1 MFEEIPTIESILP
14 LKIYNSFYIPSNI
27 KRDIFMMERTVKCP
41 NCGNTITTSGSYGEV
56 VKVICPSCSTKGK
69 VTFGYPISSDESAI
83 EVSNLRK
90 EYGDL
95 VAVNNISFKVK
106 KGEVFAFLGP
116 NGAGKTTTVE
126 MIESIRV
133 PTTGAVKILGNDISS
148 SFDQVKERIGVL
160 PQEFHSFERLTVR
173 ETLEFFQKMFKNRA
187 SINEIIANLDLKDQE
202 NKLYMNLSGGLKQR
216 VGVAISLVNNP
227 EIVFLDEPSTG
238 LDPKARRE
246 VWEVI
251 ADLRNKGKTVFL
263 TTHYMEEAEY
273 LADHVA
279 IIHKGNIIAEG
290 SVEELIRKFGE
301 GSILDIKNCK
311 TEDAVDALK
320 QNGFNAKKADNGDIE
335 VYIEHKERVLEI
347 LSILRNEAIDYDA
360 IDIRRSNLEEVFLHL
375 TGAKLSEEDE

>member
-1 MFEEIPTIESILP
+1 M
-14 LKIYNSFYIPSNI
+14 LK
-27 KRDIFMMERTVKCP
+27 TVQ
-41 NCGNTITTSGSYGEV
+41 
-56 VKVICPSCSTKGK
+56 CPSCKKVITATGNPGEIVKVTCPSCRAKGK
-69 VTFGYPISSDESAI
+69 VTFEKPVYRVTPEDGLAI
-83 EVSNLRK
+83 QVFNLRK

-95 VAVNNISFKVK
+95 VAVNNISFNVR

-133 PTTGAVKILGNDISS
+133 PTAGSVKILGKDIST
-148 SFDQVKERIGVL
+148 SFDKVKEKIGVL

-173 ETLEFFQKMFKNRA
+173 ETLEFFQKIFKSRA
-187 SINEIIANLDLKDQE
+187 SIDEIIDDLDLHDQE
-202 NKLYMNLSGGLKQR
+202 KKLYMNLSGGLKQR

-246 VWEVI
+246 VWDVI
-251 ADLRNKGKTVFL
+251 AGLRSRGKTVFL

-290 SVEELIRKFGE
+290 SVEELINKYGE

-311 TEDAVDALK
+311 TKDAVDMLI
-320 QNGFNAKKADNGDIE
+320 QNGFKAKNAGNGDIA
-335 VYIEHKERVLEI
+335 VYIEHKDKVLEI
-347 LSILRNEAIDYDA
+347 LSILRHEAIDYDA
-360 IDIRRSNLEEVFLHL
+360 LDIRRSNLEEVFLHL
-375 TGAKLSEEDE
+375 TGAKLSEEEK